1 MHEVITR
8 ICQSFHGKIFTLPE
22 DGQNGPAP
30 FRRMI
35 KELKTKVMSINNL
48 ISLTKNQMK
57 EYLSSIQNISEFPEV
72 SQSYFQLQY
81 LRRERAIYACLNML
95 TRQGSIVH
103 GYIWSP
109 LSKDEFI
116 EKFFGP
122 EVSLLADRDENS
134 PRRFN
139 LQVEIIGSEKL
150 NPPTMF
156 KTNEFTKYFQMIV
169 D

>member
-72 SQSYFQLQY
+72 SQSYFQL
-81 LRRERAIYACLNML
+81 
-95 TRQGSIVH
+95 
-103 GYIWSP
+103 
-109 LSKDEFI
+109 
-116 EKFFGP
+116 
-122 EVSLLADRDENS
+122 
-134 PRRFN
+134 
-139 LQVEIIGSEKL
+139 
-150 NPPTMF
+150 
-156 KTNEFTKYFQMIV
+156 
-169 D
+169 